1 MLETGSLFT
10 RYKNTFS
17 KWMNKDLDVIFVGH
31 AQSRNILTLNTSP
44 AFKSHYLGQEMCQ
57 CLTGFPTSYINNIF
71 PLFLWRLSDSEQS
84 VLLSGCLI
92 HAAPKMTLFSGE
104 WQSLLCGNWVDFA
117 GSSQMFDSS
126 APILCHVLNVVCA
139 AWCMPVNKKR
149 QTKTNSGPRPKQL
162 YCVFFILGQ

>member
-92 HAAPKMTLFSGE
+92 HAGPKMTLFSGE

-126 APILCHVLNVVCA
+126 APILCHVLNVVRA

-162 YCVFFILGQ
+162 YRVFFILGQ